1 MYTVLVIDDDK
12 DILTVVELIL
22 KSNGFKVKSINL
34 WQDTFSSIKSF
45 NPDIILLDIALG
57 GEDGRN
63 ISRQIKSNTVTEHIP
78 VVLFSANH
86 NPVKNLQN
94 SLANDFLAKPF
105 EADILVKTLLNNL
118 QMHVA

>member
-22 KSNGFKVKSINL
+22 RANGFEVKSTDH
-34 WQDTFSSIKSF
+34 WQDTFSSIVSF
-45 NPDIILLDIALG
+45 NPAIILLDIALG

-63 ISRQIKSNTVTEHIP
+63 ISRQIKSNSKTEHIP

-86 NPVKNLQN
+86 NAAKNLGN

-105 EADILVKTLLNNL
+105 EADILVKTIMNNL
-118 QMHVA
+118 PMHLA